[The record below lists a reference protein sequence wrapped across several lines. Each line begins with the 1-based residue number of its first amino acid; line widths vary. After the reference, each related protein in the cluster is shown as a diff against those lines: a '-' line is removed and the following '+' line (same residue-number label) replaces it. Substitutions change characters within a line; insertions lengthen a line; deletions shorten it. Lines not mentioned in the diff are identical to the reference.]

1 MSKMTELFHRILRA
15 DFKPH
20 KDSSLSHVEIMDLLV
35 FMANQIN
42 ELTEAFDKIKDD
54 FDVNA
59 ITKDIDNIYSDIKD
73 IRGDIKDLKK
83 ANR

>member
-1 MSKMTELFHRILRA
+1 MTELFHRILRA

-20 KDSSLSHVEIMDLLV
+20 KDSSLSQTEILDLLV

-42 ELTEAFDKIKDD
+42 DLTDAFDKIKDD
-54 FDVNA
+54 FDVNS
-59 ITKDIDNIYSDIKD
+59 ITKDIDNIHSDIKD
-73 IRGDIKDLKK
+73 IRGDIKDLQDKK